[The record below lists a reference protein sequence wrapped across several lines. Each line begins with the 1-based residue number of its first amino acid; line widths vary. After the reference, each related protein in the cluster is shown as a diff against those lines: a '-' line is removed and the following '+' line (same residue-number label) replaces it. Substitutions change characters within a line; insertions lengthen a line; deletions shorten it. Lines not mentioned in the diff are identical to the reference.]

1 MKVVIIEDEP
11 LTAKDLLACIMAAE
25 PAAEVREGKYVPV
38 FSLQL
43 LIENAIKHNVLTRE
57 RPLTIRVVYE
67 EGVIRVVNNLQK
79 RPESGAGAASGG
91 AGAAAGGTGL
101 INLRE
106 RYRALTGDPVL
117 IQEGEHEFSVT
128 IKVFDYEGS
137 DH

>member
-1 MKVVIIEDEP
+1 MQQIRFGEGLRFSIDV
-11 LTAKDLLACIMAAE
+11 
-25 PAAEVREGKYVPV
+25 PAPVREALYVPV

-79 RPESGAGAASGG
+79 RPEAG
-91 AGAAAGGTGL
+91 AAGGTGL

-117 IQEGEHEFSVT
+117 IKEGEHEFSVT
-128 IKVFDYEGS
+128 IKAFDYEGS